1 MKRLVSLIAT
11 IAIATF
17 LIAANAQDTSMIVND
32 AYTTSKTKNNTYGDH
47 GNVTLDKSF
56 IWSIGIEPSIPVGHF
71 HDYAGFG
78 FGASLQGEIKPGKN
92 VGITI
97 NAGYIAY
104 PGKTVDSF
112 DYSNFKYWPVM
123 GGLKIY
129 MGKAYLHG
137 QAGAGFGTEG
147 LGTSFWYGAGLG
159 INFSKRID
167 AELRYAGWK
176 QQEIFATN
184 GNGGIYGGSGNGG
197 NGGDG
202 GGGGYGGHYSTI
214 GLRLAVNF

>member
-1 MKRLVSLIAT
+1 MKKIVFI

-17 LIAANAQDTSMIVND
+17 SISINAQDSSLIAND
-32 AYTTSKTKNNTYGDH
+32 TYTGKNKKETYSS
-47 GNVTLDKSF
+47 NATLDKAF
-56 IWSIGIEPSIPVGHF
+56 IWSIGVEPSIPVGHF

-104 PGKTVDSF
+104 SGKTVDSF
-112 DYSNFKYWPVM
+112 KYSTFKYWPFM

-129 MGKAYLHG
+129 LGKAYFHG
-137 QAGAGFGTEG
+137 QAGAGFGTNG
-147 LGTSFWYGAGLG
+147 LGISFWYSAGIG
-159 INFSKRID
+159 TNFSKRID

-176 QQEIFATN
+176 QQEVSSTN
-184 GNGGIYGGSGNGG
+184 GNGSVYTGTPGGP
-197 NGGDG
+197 
-202 GGGGYGGHYSTI
+202 GGGYGGHYSTI
-214 GLRLAVNF
+214 GLRLAINF

>member
-1 MKRLVSLIAT
+1 MKKVS
-11 IAIATF
+11 F
-17 LIAANAQDTSMIVND
+17 LISVTAILISANAQDSSVIAND
-32 AYTTSKTKNNTYGDH
+32 TYAAKTKNHSYNGD
-47 GNVTLDKSF
+47 VTLDKSF
-56 IWSIGIEPSIPVGHF
+56 IWSIGLEPSIPVGHF
-71 HDYAGFG
+71 HDYSGFG

-104 PGKTVDSF
+104 SGKTVDSF
-112 DYSNFKYWPVM
+112 KYSSFKYWPVM

-137 QAGAGFGTEG
+137 QAGAGFGTNE

-159 INFSKRID
+159 INFTKRID

-176 QQEIFATN
+176 QSEVTSGS
-184 GNGGIYGGSGNGG
+184 GNSGGIYGG
-197 NGGDG
+197 G
-202 GGGGYGGHYSTI
+202 GGWGYGGHYSTI